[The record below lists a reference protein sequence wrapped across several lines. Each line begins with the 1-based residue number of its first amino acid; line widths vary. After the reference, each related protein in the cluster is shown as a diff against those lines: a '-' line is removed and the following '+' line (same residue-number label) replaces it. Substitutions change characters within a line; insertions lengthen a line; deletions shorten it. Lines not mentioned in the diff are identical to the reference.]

1 MMKRSF
7 LIDLLG
13 LLLSSHQSA
22 GADEATLRR
31 FKTEYPA
38 ASRKL
43 QDFYSNL
50 RMSGTESYEKDTKKW
65 EFRGNGQSLR
75 SDIHEQDGKSIVYV
89 ANAKLSFD
97 LKKSSD
103 SSRYAVTMMGSA
115 SPAEFAELERAIRR
129 RTNPANAPFAVL
141 ADPIERWFSDKNFRF
156 IDAHEVD
163 GPDGKIIKVDWEL
176 LVPDG
181 PKRVGTYDFV
191 PDGSWALRACEFY
204 FDHKDP
210 ASGQIWHLGQ
220 HIVVDYE
227 GQKDGTPLVKRLRTW
242 GSGPGG
248 KSPETVWEVT
258 ELTPGPVAQAEFE
271 LSAFGLSSAP
281 VAEPTPVAF
290 YLLGLSAVAA
300 VMVFVFRYLQRR
312 AENSANPA

>member
-1 MMKRSF
+1 MKRS
-7 LIDLLG
+7 IVIVLLG
-13 LLLSSHQSA
+13 LLLYPHPSA
-22 GADEATLRR
+22 RADEATLRR

-75 SDIHEQDGKSIVYV
+75 SDVHEQDDESIVFV

-97 LKKSSD
+97 LKKTSD

-129 RTNPANAPFAVL
+129 RTTPANAPFAVIF
-141 ADPIERWFSDKNFRF
+141 DPIITLFSDKTFRF
-156 IDAHEVD
+156 LDAHEED
-163 GPDGKIIKVDWEL
+163 GPEGKIIKVDWER

-181 PKRVGTYDFV
+181 PKRVGTYDFAA
-191 PDGSWALRACEFY
+191 DGSWVLRACEFY

-227 GQKDGTPLVKRLRTW
+227 GQKDGIPLVKRLRSW

-258 ELTPGPVAQAEFE
+258 ELTPGPVAQTEFE
-271 LSAFGLSSAP
+271 LSAFGLSSSPA
-281 VAEPTPVAF
+281 AEPTPVAF
-290 YLLGLSAVAA
+290 YLLGISVLAA
-300 VMVFVFRYLQRR
+300 VLVFVIRFLQQRDETQ
-312 AENSANPA
+312 AKPA